1 MNENKKTLGILGGLG
16 PMSSVYFYSL
26 ITEHTKA
33 SCDQE
38 HIDIVLLSGA
48 SIPDRTEFITGKSKI
63 SPLPAMKAGIH
74 KLCTAG
80 ADIIAIPCNTA
91 HYFYSEINKDSPVP
105 VLNIIEETV
114 KQAKKAGIKK
124 IGIMATDGTVKSCSY
139 QTVCEEHGVDYVIPR
154 EKSQAS
160 LMDII
165 YGCVKCA
172 KAPDT
177 DKFRAVAHEL
187 CDAGCDAIVLGCTE
201 LSLLDA
207 AKICPECRFM
217 DSLLV
222 LAKISIE
229 NCGAL
234 PFGFDEIYN

>member
-1 MNENKKTLGILGGLG
+1 
-16 PMSSVYFYSL
+16 
-26 ITEHTKA
+26 
-33 SCDQE
+33 
-38 HIDIVLLSGA
+38 
-48 SIPDRTEFITGKSKI
+48 
-63 SPLPAMKAGIH
+63 MKAGIH

-114 KQAKKAGIKK
+114 KQAKKAGIK

-139 QTVCEEHGVDYVIPR
+139 QTVCEEHGVDYVIPS

-234 PFGFDEIYN
+234 PSDLMKYTTKGG

>member
-1 MNENKKTLGILGGLG
+1 
-16 PMSSVYFYSL
+16 
-26 ITEHTKA
+26 
-33 SCDQE
+33 
-38 HIDIVLLSGA
+38 
-48 SIPDRTEFITGKSKI
+48 
-63 SPLPAMKAGIH
+63 
-74 KLCTAG
+74 
-80 ADIIAIPCNTA
+80 
-91 HYFYSEINKDSPVP
+91 
-105 VLNIIEETV
+105 
-114 KQAKKAGIKK
+114 
-124 IGIMATDGTVKSCSY
+124 MATDGTVKSCSY
-139 QTVCEEHGVDYVIPR
+139 QTVCEEHGVDYVIPS

-222 LAKISIE
+222 LAKISIVGFIRE
-229 NCGAL
+229 VFLPNQLLILVRNNCAPSPCKGHYPSRTTMEPPLPYPANEPDLGNPQLAL
-234 PFGFDEIYN
+234 CIG